1 MALVLSG
8 RAAHQRIAKRL
19 APIARWALALVFVL
33 VALTNIV
40 TALLTLPAIPID
52 QVSQIVDLDEFA
64 WGRAGA
70 IALGLLLLLVARA
83 LARGK
88 RQAWLLSLAMLAIS
102 LAGAL
107 AEHAHA
113 RSLVII
119 AVSLMALLA
128 LGPAFTRR
136 SDRISSMRGYIA
148 LALGGWLTWAHVFLY
163 HALKVGHVTFQ
174 LPPWLI
180 LFPLRILIYA
190 LLAVGLWQ
198 LLRPVLRERVNVRGE
213 RERAAEVVR
222 RYGAL
227 STAYFAL
234 GEDKRYIW
242 SDSGQTLLPYRVV
255 GGVAL
260 ALSDPIGPAEEHA
273 QTLAKFISYCR
284 RQDWAFGVYQASP
297 AAYLLGRTSGLRGL
311 KIGED
316 ALVDL
321 RCFTLEGKAG
331 APVRHSVARAR
342 RGGLTVR
349 LFQGQRL
356 PDDVFAGM
364 ERVSTAW
371 LRQREIQGQF
381 GFSMGRFPADW
392 SPEMLTAVA
401 VDPNGSV
408 QAFVTWTPLYAANG
422 WSLDLIRRDADAI
435 PGAME
440 LLIAESFAWAQARG
454 CERMSLGLLPLAG
467 LDAETRALEDA
478 PAPPEAL
485 IERGASY
492 LHQRGVLLSSYASLR
507 HFKEK
512 FHPTWEARYLLLGEA
527 SATPQVLLAL
537 ARVMGGGWRA
547 AAQEAWEKL
556 RANSR

>member
-1 MALVLSG
+1 
-8 RAAHQRIAKRL
+8 L
-19 APIARWALALVFVL
+19 ASVARWALALVFVL
-33 VALTNIV
+33 VALANV
-40 TALLTLPAIPID
+40 AAALVTLPASLVE
-52 QVSQIVDLDEFA
+52 QVNQVVDLDELA

-70 IALGLLLLLVARA
+70 IALGALLLLVARA

-88 RQAWLLSLAMLAIS
+88 RQAWLLSLVMLAIS
-102 LAGAL
+102 LVGAL
-107 AEHAHA
+107 AEHGRL

-119 AVSLMALLA
+119 AISTLALLA
-128 LGPAFTRR
+128 LGPAFSRR
-136 SDRISSMRGYIA
+136 SDRTSSIRGYIA

-163 HALKVGHVTFQ
+163 HALKLGHITLQ
-174 LPPWLI
+174 LSPWII
-180 LFPLRILIYA
+180 LFPLRILSYA
-190 LLAVGLWQ
+190 ILAIGLWQ
-198 LLRPVLRERVNVRGE
+198 LLRPVLREHAHARGE
-213 RERAAEVVR
+213 RERAAEVVHR
-222 RYGAL
+222 HGAL

-242 SDSGQTLLPYRVV
+242 SDSKRTILPYRVV
-255 GGVAL
+255 GGAAL
-260 ALSDPIGPAEEHA
+260 ALADPIGPVQEHA
-273 QTLAKFISYCR
+273 ETLAKFIVYCQ

-297 AAYLLGRTSGLRGL
+297 ASYHLGRRLGLRGV

-342 RGGLTVR
+342 RGGLTMR
-349 LFQGQRL
+349 IFQGERL
-356 PDDVFAGM
+356 PDDIYAGM
-364 ERVSTAW
+364 HRVSAVW
-371 LRQREIQGQF
+371 LRQREIHGQF

-392 SPEMLTAVA
+392 SPELLTAVA
-401 VDPNGSV
+401 VDANGAA

-422 WSLDLIRRDADAI
+422 WSLDLIRRNADAV

-440 LLIAESFAWAQARG
+440 LLIAESFAWASARG

-467 LDAETRALEDA
+467 LDAETRTLEG
-478 PAPPEAL
+478 PSAPPEAL

-492 LHQRGVLLSSYASLR
+492 LHQRGVLLSSYGSLR

-512 FHPTWEARYLLLGEA
+512 FHPAWEARYLLLGEA

-537 ARVMGGGWRA
+537 AQVMGGGWRA

-556 RANSR
+556 RR

>member
-113 RSLVII
+113 RSLILVL
-119 AVSLMALLA
+119 VSLMALLA

-148 LALGGWLTWAHVFLY
+148 LALGGWLTWTHAFLY
-163 HALKVGHVTFQ
+163 HALKVGHVTIQ
-174 LPPWLI
+174 LPPWPI
-180 LFPLRILIYA
+180 LVPLRILTYMLLPWASGNSYA
-190 LLAVGLWQ
+190 QSCGSASSA
-198 LLRPVLRERVNVRGE
+198 RGE
-213 RERAAEVVR
+213 HERATEVVR
-222 RYGAL
+222 RHGLL

-273 QTLAKFISYCR
+273 QYTGEIHLLL
-284 RQDWAFGVYQASP
+284 P
-297 AAYLLGRTSGLRGL
+297 AAGLGVRRLSGQPRRISSRSWASG
-311 KIGED
+311 
-316 ALVDL
+316 
-321 RCFTLEGKAG
+321 CG
-331 APVRHSVARAR
+331 A
-342 RGGLTVR
+342 
-349 LFQGQRL
+349 
-356 PDDVFAGM
+356 
-364 ERVSTAW
+364 
-371 LRQREIQGQF
+371 
-381 GFSMGRFPADW
+381 
-392 SPEMLTAVA
+392 
-401 VDPNGSV
+401 
-408 QAFVTWTPLYAANG
+408 
-422 WSLDLIRRDADAI
+422 
-435 PGAME
+435 
-440 LLIAESFAWAQARG
+440 
-454 CERMSLGLLPLAG
+454 
-467 LDAETRALEDA
+467 
-478 PAPPEAL
+478 
-485 IERGASY
+485 
-492 LHQRGVLLSSYASLR
+492 
-507 HFKEK
+507 
-512 FHPTWEARYLLLGEA
+512 
-527 SATPQVLLAL
+527 
-537 ARVMGGGWRA
+537 
-547 AAQEAWEKL
+547 
-556 RANSR
+556 